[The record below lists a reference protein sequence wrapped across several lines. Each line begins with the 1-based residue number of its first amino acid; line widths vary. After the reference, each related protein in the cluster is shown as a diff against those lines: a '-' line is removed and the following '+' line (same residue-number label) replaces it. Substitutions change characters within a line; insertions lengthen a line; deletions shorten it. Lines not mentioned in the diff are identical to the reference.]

1 VVEWRGED
9 VPLEAAGGRPPLR
22 WLVDGRPLPPA
33 PPRGPVLW
41 HPAGIGFADLAVIDA
56 AGRSARSRVR
66 LSP

>member
-1 VVEWRGED
+1 
-9 VPLEAAGGRPPLR
+9 LR